1 MNILLAIIGFSSG
14 FAVASGV
21 FALVT
26 ILGVIPRLCDRMGHA
41 GDTYLMETL
50 IMLGGTTGSILT
62 VFQVSIPAGSWLLA
76 VIGLFAGI
84 YIGCLS
90 MALSE
95 VLRVIP
101 ILCQR
106 TKLKMGIAII
116 ITAVALGKGFGT
128 FYQLFI
134 MGGQG

>member
-1 MNILLAIIGFSSG
+1 MNILLAIIGLASG

-26 ILGVIPRLCDRMGHA
+26 ILGIIPRLCDRLGLA
-41 GDTYLMETL
+41 TDTHLMET
-50 IMLGGTTGSILT
+50 IITVGGTVGSIIT
-62 VFQVSIPAGSWLLA
+62 IFRISMPFGICFLA

-84 YIGCLS
+84 YIGSLA
-90 MALSE
+90 MALAE
-95 VLRVIP
+95 TLKVVP

-106 TKLKMGIAII
+106 TNLKLGIAVI
-116 ITAVALGKGFGT
+116 ITAIALGKGFGT
-128 FYQLFI
+128 FYQLFL